1 VPYMLVVGG
10 REQENQQVSVRN
22 RKHGDLGVKSV
33 PEFLADIG
41 RLIESK
47 AISE

>member
-1 VPYMLVVGG
+1 MLVVGG

-22 RKHGDLGVKSV
+22 RKHGDLGVKTVSD
-33 PEFLADIG
+33 FLTDI
-41 RLIESK
+41 RTLIDSK